1 MASIGV
7 VLTIIGR
14 VPGGMM
20 LAESNSGR
28 AELAAAASE
37 ENARSSASSRRH
49 KKKDDAD
56 QPALSF
62 VDIHRAQAMRVVAM
76 LSASSQP
83 RLAIDA
89 PDTLQGRKVYYV
101 YHMERAVCVLAVV
114 CDSLCSNA
122 TTTTFTERRQAAFA
136 FVDRV
141 HAAFCATYT
150 PQQVEDVAAPY
161 AFLDFE
167 ATIQKLL
174 SPQAISYAQQSPQ
187 PVTAAS
193 TMLQRGNP
201 TPAYSRTSGV
211 PAGAMPVG
219 PDANNGS
226 TSVLLEQ
233 VNSEIRDALRVMADS
248 IQDMLERGDK
258 ITAVSSRSR
267 DLMEETSK
275 YHHRAR
281 DFERQLWW
289 QQKLPIITVA
299 AVVVLFIL
307 LRIFV
312 F

>member
-1 MASIGV
+1 
-7 VLTIIGR
+7 
-14 VPGGMM
+14 MM

-37 ENARSSASSRRH
+37 DARSSSTPSRRH

-56 QPALSF
+56 QPVLSF
-62 VDIHRAQAMRVVAM
+62 VDVHRAQAMRVIAM

-141 HAAFCATYT
+141 HATFCATYSAE
-150 PQQVEDVAAPY
+150 QVEEAGSPY

-174 SPQAISYAQQSPQ
+174 SPQAISYSQQSSQ

-193 TMLQRGNP
+193 TMLQQSNNYN
-201 TPAYSRTSGV
+201 TNSAYSRSTGM
-211 PAGAMPVG
+211 PASVMPVAS
-219 PDANNGS
+219 DSSSGS
-226 TSVLLEQ
+226 SSVLLEK
-233 VNSEIRDALRVMADS
+233 VNSELRDARRVVADS

-258 ITAVSSRSR
+258 ITTVSNRSR

-289 QQKLPIITVA
+289 QQKLPVITVA
-299 AVVVLFIL
+299 GVVILFVI